1 MLPAEQ
7 ERTKIQ
13 SMQVY
18 DILNEERHPLSFEN
32 KDPGE
37 STKKIHIIGENF
49 NHEPNK

>member
-7 ERTKIQ
+7 ERRKIQ

-18 DILNEERHPLSFEN
+18 DILSEELHPLSFEN

-37 STKKIHIIGENF
+37 TTKKNHTIGENSIMDQ
-49 NHEPNK
+49 K